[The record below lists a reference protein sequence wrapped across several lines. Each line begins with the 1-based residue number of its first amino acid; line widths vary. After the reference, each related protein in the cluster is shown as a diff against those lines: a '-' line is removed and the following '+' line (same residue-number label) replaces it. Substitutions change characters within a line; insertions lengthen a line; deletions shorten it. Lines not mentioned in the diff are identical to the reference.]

1 MSNLYSERL
10 IAVNLEADS
19 KDSAIE
25 QLICMLD
32 KENWINSLS
41 EFRDSIYERENEST
55 TEVGEYTAIPHGRSE
70 TVIENSVCIAT
81 LKKPVIWN
89 FETKEEIDII
99 FMRAVKK
106 DSTDTHIEIL
116 SELASK
122 IMEEDFILNI
132 KNAHNKNEIYNIIT
146 EKEDSEWKK

>member
-1 MSNLYSERL
+1 MSNLYSEKL

-32 KENWINSLS
+32 KENRISSLS

-70 TVIENSVCIAT
+70 TVKENSVCIAT

-99 FMRAVKK
+99 FMLAVKK
-106 DSTDTHIEIL
+106 DSSDTHIEIL

-122 IMEEDFILNI
+122 IMEENFISNI
-132 KNAHNKNEIYNIIT
+132 KNSDSKNEIYKIIT
-146 EKEDSEWKK
+146 EKEDAE

>member
-32 KENWINSLS
+32 KENRINSLS

-99 FMRAVKK
+99 FMLAVKK
-106 DSTDTHIEIL
+106 DSSDTHIEIL

-122 IMEEDFILNI
+122 IMEEDFISNI
-132 KNAHNKNEIYNIIT
+132 KKADNKNEIYHIIT
-146 EKEDSEWKK
+146 KKEDSE

>member
-1 MSNLYSERL
+1 MPDLYSEKL
-10 IAVNLEADS
+10 IAVNMGADS

-25 QLICMLD
+25 QLIHMLEKD
-32 KENWINSLS
+32 NRINSLS

-70 TVIENSVCIAT
+70 TVNENSVCIAT

-99 FMRAVKK
+99 FMLAVKK

-146 EKEDSEWKK
+146 EKEDSE

>member
-1 MSNLYSERL
+1 MSNLYSEKL

-32 KENWINSLS
+32 KENRISSLS

-70 TVIENSVCIAT
+70 TVKENSVCIAT

-99 FMRAVKK
+99 FMLAVKK
-106 DSTDTHIEIL
+106 DSSDTHIEIL

-122 IMEEDFILNI
+122 IMEEDFISNI
-132 KNAHNKNEIYNIIT
+132 KNSDSKNEIYKIIT
-146 EKEDSEWKK
+146 EKEDSK

>member
-32 KENWINSLS
+32 KENRINSLS

-89 FETKEEIDII
+89 FETKEEINII
-99 FMRAVKK
+99 FMLAVKK
-106 DSTDTHIEIL
+106 DSSDTHIEIL

-122 IMEEDFILNI
+122 IMEEDFISNI
-132 KNAHNKNEIYNIIT
+132 KNSDSKNEIYKIIT
-146 EKEDSEWKK
+146 EKEDSK

>member
-1 MSNLYSERL
+1 MPDLYSEKL
-10 IAVNLEADS
+10 IAVNMEADS

-25 QLICMLD
+25 QLIRMLEKD
-32 KENWINSLS
+32 NRINSSS
-41 EFRDSIYERENEST
+41 EFRNSIYERENEST

-70 TVIENSVCIAT
+70 TVNENSVCIAT

-99 FMRAVKK
+99 FMLAVKK
-106 DSTDTHIEIL
+106 DSSDTHIEIL

-132 KNAHNKNEIYNIIT
+132 KNAYSKNEIYKIIT
-146 EKEDSEWKK
+146 EKEDSE

>member
-1 MSNLYSERL
+1 MSNLYSEKL
-10 IAVNLEADS
+10 ISVNMDVVS

-32 KENWINSLS
+32 KENRINSLS

-99 FMRAVKK
+99 FMLAVKK
-106 DSTDTHIEIL
+106 DSSDTHIEIL

-122 IMEEDFILNI
+122 IMEEDFISNI
-132 KNAHNKNEIYNIIT
+132 KNSDSKNEIYKIIT
-146 EKEDSEWKK
+146 KKEDSK

>member
-32 KENWINSLS
+32 KENRINSLS

-99 FMRAVKK
+99 FMLAVKK
-106 DSTDTHIEIL
+106 DSSDTHIEIL

-122 IMEEDFILNI
+122 IMEEDFISNI
-132 KNAHNKNEIYNIIT
+132 KNSDSKNEIYKIIT
-146 EKEDSEWKK
+146 EKEESK

>member
-19 KDSAIE
+19 KDSVIE

-32 KENWINSLS
+32 KENRINSLS

-99 FMRAVKK
+99 FMLAVKK
-106 DSTDTHIEIL
+106 DSSDTHIEIL

-122 IMEEDFILNI
+122 IMEEDFISNI
-132 KNAHNKNEIYNIIT
+132 KNSDSKNEIYKIIT
-146 EKEDSEWKK
+146 KKEDSK